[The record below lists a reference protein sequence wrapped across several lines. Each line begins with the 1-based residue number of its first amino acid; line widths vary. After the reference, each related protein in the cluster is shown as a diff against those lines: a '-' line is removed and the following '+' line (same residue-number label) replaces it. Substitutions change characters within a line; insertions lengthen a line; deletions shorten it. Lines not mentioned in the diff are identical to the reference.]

1 MKDEYV
7 LSGLDCAN
15 CARKIETGVSKVDG
29 VEACSV
35 NFATGTLTVT
45 HADKQETMSK
55 RIEKTVQSIE
65 PHVSVSPKEEGHHH
79 DHDHDHGTKNLKAI
93 VLKLIGGA
101 VIGTAAYFI
110 PEDGLLKFITF
121 FAAYLLVGGDV
132 VFKALKNIVRGQV
145 FDENFLMTIAT
156 AGAFVI
162 RQYPEALAVMLFYQ
176 IGELFQGAAVN
187 RSRRSISELM
197 NIRPEY
203 ANLKVGNETK
213 KVKPEEVKVGDR
225 IVVKPGEKIPLDGL
239 VIEGFSLVDTSALT
253 GESVPRDV
261 EAGKEVL
268 AGFVNQ
274 NGILEIEVQK
284 GLSESAVTKIL
295 DLVEN
300 ASSRKAQTENFI
312 TKFAKYYTPAVVVL
326 ALLLAFVPPL
336 LIPSAQ
342 LSDWVYR
349 ALVFLVISCPCAL
362 VVSIPL
368 GFFGGIGAASK
379 RGILVKGSNYLEA
392 LNSVSYAVFDKT
404 GTLTKGN
411 FTVTNIVTTS
421 DKWSEEELL
430 SFAALAEAHSSHP
443 IAESIQAA
451 YGSPLD
457 ESQIEA
463 YEDIAGH
470 GIKATISGSQVLA
483 GNHRLMER
491 EGISYEKEKRS
502 GTVVYMAIN
511 GEFAGSIL
519 IADELKDD
527 AIEAVSSLK
536 ASGIRTVML
545 TGDAK
550 QVGTAVAQQI
560 GIDEVHAELLPQDKV
575 TKLEE
580 IDQKKAPQEK
590 LLFVGDGINDTPV
603 LARADIGIAMGG
615 LGSDAAVEAAD
626 IVIMTDQPSKVAE
639 AIAVA
644 KRTRRIVWQ
653 NIAFALG
660 VKGVFLLLGAFGIA
674 TMWEA
679 VFSDVG
685 VTVLAVLN
693 AMRVMK

>member
-1 MKDEYV
+1 MKKTKDEYV
-7 LSGLDCAN
+7 LSGLDCGN
-15 CARKIETGVSKVDG
+15 CARKIETGVSKLEG
-29 VEACSV
+29 VETCYI

-45 HADKQETMSK
+45 HADAQETMSK

-65 PHVSVSPKEEGHHH
+65 PHVSVSPKKDRHH
-79 DHDHDHGTKNLKAI
+79 HDHGTKSLKTI
-93 VLKLIGGA
+93 VIKLIGGA
-101 VIGTAAYFI
+101 VIGTAAYFL
-110 PEDGLLKFITF
+110 PQDGWLEFVLF

-156 AGAFVI
+156 VGAFI
-162 RQYPEALAVMLFYQ
+162 IQQYPEALAVMLFYQ
-176 IGELFQGAAVN
+176 IGELFQGEAVN

-203 ANLKVGNETK
+203 ANLKVGHETK
-213 KVKPEEVKVGDR
+213 KVNPEDVKIGDR
-225 IVVKPGEKIPLDGL
+225 IIVKPGEKIPLDGVVL
-239 VIEGFSLVDTSALT
+239 EGYSLVDTSALT

-261 EAGKEVL
+261 EVGKEVL

-274 NGILEIEVQK
+274 HGILEIEVQK
-284 GLSESAVTKIL
+284 GLGESAVTKIL

-312 TKFAKYYTPAVVVL
+312 TKFARYYTPAVVVL

-336 LIPSAQ
+336 IMPSAQ
-342 LSDWVYR
+342 LSEWVYR

-392 LNSVSYAVFDKT
+392 LHSVRYAVFDKT

-411 FTVTNIVTTS
+411 FTVTKIEPVT

-430 SFAALAEAHSSHP
+430 SFAALAEVHSSHP
-443 IAESIQAA
+443 IAQSIKAA

-457 ESQIEA
+457 ETKIST

-470 GIKATISGSQVLA
+470 GIKAIIDGVHVLA

-491 EGISYEKEKRS
+491 EGIVYQKENQS
-502 GTVVYMAIN
+502 GTVVYLAID
-511 GEFAGSIL
+511 GEFAGSIV

-527 AIEAVSSLK
+527 AIEAVTALK
-536 ASGIRTVML
+536 QSGLKTMML
-545 TGDAK
+545 TGDTK
-550 QVGTAVAQQI
+550 QVGTAVAKQL
-560 GIDEVHAELLPQDKV
+560 GMDEVHTELLPQDKV

-580 IDQKKAPQEK
+580 IDQQKASNEK

-626 IVIMTDQPSKVAE
+626 VVIMTDQPSKVAE
-639 AIAVA
+639 AITVA
-644 KRTRRIVWQ
+644 KRTRAIVWQ

-660 VKGVFLLLGAFGIA
+660 VKGIFLLLGAFGIA